1 MIKLVQ
7 YLHRSDVYEDGINY
21 VYNMMIDYEKV
32 VTEHSAMSLKEF
44 LNAWNVIPRD
54 AFAHLESGDIVYDCV
69 GNQYKVEDDVW
80 EDDYDNLVVNAY
92 HVRPNGDIA
101 PTADTFVGGDLYYKP
116 FYHDA
121 SILAPKKSKG
131 ESKICPILITS
142 QAQPQS

>member
-1 MIKLVQ
+1 MIKLVP
-7 YLHRSDVYEDGINY
+7 YMHTSDVYEDGINY

-32 VTEHSAMSLKEF
+32 VTEHGATPLKEF

-54 AFAHLESGDIVYDCV
+54 AFGYLETGDIVYDCV
-69 GNQYKVEDDVW
+69 GNSYKVDGDVW
-80 EDDYDNLVVNAY
+80 EDDYENLVVNAY
-92 HVRPNGDIA
+92 HVRPNGDTA

-121 SILAPKKSKG
+121 SILTPKKSKG

>member
-101 PTADTFVGGDLYYKP
+101 PTADTFVG
-116 FYHDA
+116 
-121 SILAPKKSKG
+121 
-131 ESKICPILITS
+131 
-142 QAQPQS
+142 